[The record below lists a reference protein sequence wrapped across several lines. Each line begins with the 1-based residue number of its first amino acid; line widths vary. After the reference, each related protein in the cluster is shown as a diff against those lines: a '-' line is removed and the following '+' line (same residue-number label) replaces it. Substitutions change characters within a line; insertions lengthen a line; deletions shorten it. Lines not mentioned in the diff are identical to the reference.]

1 MHRLLHGLTLSL
13 ALIIGG
19 ALSMPDLATASESSA
34 IRSSCKSKKSR
45 RAKERSRR
53 RRRAKKRARQRRR
66 AKKVTAKTIRRWQKK
81 GLSHAKIVKKAHAR
95 GYKVT
100 KRQRRKLKRLRV
112 SKRLIAALSARPAP
126 KATLAAAAR
135 GPQPIDINTTIDPND
150 IDFDSVPPPEGMD
163 MRFADAHRAEG
174 R

>member
-13 ALIIGG
+13 ALMIGG
-19 ALSMPDLATASESSA
+19 ALSVPDLAEASESSA
-34 IRSSCKSKKSR
+34 ISSHCKRKKSR
-45 RAKERSRR
+45 RAKKRSR
-53 RRRAKKRARQRRR
+53 RRR

-100 KRQRRKLKRLRV
+100 KRERRKLKRLRV
-112 SKRLIAALSARPAP
+112 NKRLIAALSARRA
-126 KATLAAAAR
+126 KKTTLASAR
-135 GPQPIDINTTIDPND
+135 PSGPQPIDINTTIDPND

-163 MRFADAHRAEG
+163 MRFADAHRAEA